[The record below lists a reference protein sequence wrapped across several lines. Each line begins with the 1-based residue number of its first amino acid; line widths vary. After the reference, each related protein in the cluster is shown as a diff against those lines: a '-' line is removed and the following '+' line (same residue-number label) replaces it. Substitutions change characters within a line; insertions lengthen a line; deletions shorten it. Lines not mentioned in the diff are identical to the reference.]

1 MLTTALYS
9 PTELHGLT
17 EAALLLLLYSDLTR
31 SLHSRWPQ
39 VRASSVEADCAQ
51 HGGVSK
57 LVLLFLNGTL
67 PVYPRGRHTA

>member
-39 VRASSVEADCAQ
+39 VRASMLDVRYTQQSR
-51 HGGVSK
+51 
-57 LVLLFLNGTL
+57 
-67 PVYPRGRHTA
+67 PRQGPHTSDVAKSGSTHRA